1 MNTPFAEP
9 PKSGSRIVYI
19 RAVQT
24 ARVTR
29 TLNLHER

>member
-1 MNTPFAEP
+1 MNTPFDAL

-24 ARVTR
+24 
-29 TLNLHER
+29 LSLIHI